1 MIDQAEHLRQ
11 IVSRLRHEN
20 NKGSKA
26 NARVITVTS
35 GKGGVGKTSLTTN
48 LGIYLS
54 QMGYKVVI
62 IDGDFGL
69 ANVDLMLGI
78 SAKYGLREIISGK
91 MDVEDVIVEGPG
103 GIKFISGGS
112 GIGELINLRPYQMDN
127 FLTKI
132 EKLNSIADIVF
143 VDTGAGATENI
154 IKMALAAH
162 EIILVATPEPTA
174 ITDAYALTKLIISHK
189 RDTHLR
195 LVINRAQNRD
205 EADAILNKFTRATES
220 FLNIKVGD
228 LGFVYDDLHVPQSIK
243 RQIPYMVSYPKCQA
257 SRQVGNIA
265 KKIVEQE
272 DNNNQGMASYFKRFM
287 GFFSLKD
294 NQGVYQ

>member
-112 GIGELINLRPYQMDN
+112 GIGELINLRPYQ
-127 FLTKI
+127 K
-132 EKLNSIADIVF
+132 S
-143 VDTGAGATENI
+143 
-154 IKMALAAH
+154 
-162 EIILVATPEPTA
+162 
-174 ITDAYALTKLIISHK
+174 
-189 RDTHLR
+189 
-195 LVINRAQNRD
+195 
-205 EADAILNKFTRATES
+205 
-220 FLNIKVGD
+220 
-228 LGFVYDDLHVPQSIK
+228 
-243 RQIPYMVSYPKCQA
+243 
-257 SRQVGNIA
+257 
-265 KKIVEQE
+265 
-272 DNNNQGMASYFKRFM
+272 
-287 GFFSLKD
+287 
-294 NQGVYQ
+294 